1 MRNWSV
7 SQQTDTSK
15 KTWAV
20 SHTLTPVRDSKTW
33 LVPQQNGRRAS
44 RLGLCH
50 NKWTPAR
57 CKNTKPRLCHNTLI
71 AARIPRLE
79 LCHKTMASA
88 RIPRLELCH
97 KTMASARTPRLEL
110 CHKTLASA
118 RIPRL
123 GLCHKT
129 LASARTPRL
138 ELCHKTLA
146 SARIPRLELS
156 QLHIDSSKNTKTRA
170 VSPTLTPV
178 TTARLG
184 LCHLH

>member
-1 MRNWSV
+1 MNSRWSKCEKLV
-7 SQQTDTSK
+7 CVTTNRHQQEDLGGVTYPDTSK
-15 KTWAV
+15 N
-20 SHTLTPVRDSKTW
+20 SKTW
-33 LVPQQNGRRAS
+33 LLPQQNGTRAS

-79 LCHKTMASA
+79 LCHKT
-88 RIPRLELCH
+88 
-97 KTMASARTPRLEL
+97 
-110 CHKTLASA
+110 
-118 RIPRL
+118 
-123 GLCHKT
+123 

-138 ELCHKTLA
+138 EM
-146 SARIPRLELS
+146 S

-170 VSPTLTPV
+170 VSPTLTSV